1 MVIFE
6 RDVTSGNESAET
18 LASVRKE
25 NGQEDGTSSERLAT
39 LVEPEE
45 SEDEGDPVVDENE
58 QERLLLYENFEKE
71 ACEKCFKILEENA
84 EQLTKLSCAE
94 RAGFLEDSSSAM
106 FEDRKEKSCKF
117 PHDIGLDSSGSF
129 RASLHSLATCQD
141 SLPSS
146 RTCPSRKDLC
156 LDLDLECR
164 ICHDAEGQ
172 DLISPC
178 HCAGTSKWVHES
190 CIIKWIR
197 HTKTKQCEI
206 CTCPITVKRKK
217 KPIDQVGKLF
227 CSLNY
232 RLAVAILS
240 KLSSFCK
247 LCSNLCQEQVRYF
260 KSESR
265 Y

>member
-1 MVIFE
+1 MKGHE
-6 RDVTSGNESAET
+6 TSQPHRSLRQRDEI
-18 LASVRKE
+18 LASIREESGEE
-25 NGQEDGTSSERLAT
+25 NGTERRAT

-45 SEDEGDPVVDENE
+45 SENEEDPQVGESE
-58 QERLLLYENFEKE
+58 QQRLLLYENFDKE

-84 EQLTKLSCAE
+84 EQLTKLSCSE
-94 RAGFLEDSSSAM
+94 KVGFLEDSSSAT
-106 FEDRKEKSCKF
+106 FEERADRKEKSCKIS
-117 PHDIGLDSSGSF
+117 HDIDLDSSGSF

-141 SLPSS
+141 SLSSS
-146 RTCPSRKDLC
+146 RRCPSRKDLC

-164 ICHDAEGQ
+164 ICHDAEGH

-217 KPIDQVGKLF
+217 KPIDQVGKLSILLFETWSKFSYF
-227 CSLNY
+227 CE
-232 RLAVAILS
+232 
-240 KLSSFCK
+240 
-247 LCSNLCQEQVRYF
+247 LCLNLCRKQFRYF
-260 KSESR
+260 I